1 MPTSSDAGQ
10 ITNSRSTTSAIT
22 DSQLSRAASALE
34 TGLLEVDL
42 LQAVLHEMG
51 HWIGVNHM
59 TKGESIMAPSME
71 QARCI
76 DFETVKA
83 VAEQT
88 LDSNGPDKLVGPQ
101 ALTLHRKSTLK

>member
-1 MPTSSDAGQ
+1 M
-10 ITNSRSTTSAIT
+10 
-22 DSQLSRAASALE
+22 
-34 TGLLEVDL
+34 DL